1 MNSCPWCWLG
11 KAKVFKRTKNSVYV
25 HCDRGCGYRVKLTF
39 DEYKEKIKRVSK
51 QKEYGHRSQSS
62 TNGLQGGVSIT

>member
-39 DEYKEKIKRVSK
+39 DEYKEKLEKNDK
-51 QKEYGHRSQSS
+51 QKIWEQEDQA
-62 TNGLQGGVSIT
+62 T